1 MENYFTLVS
10 RYHRPNQQLFF
21 WFKCKK
27 DSVMSF
33 TTYQYPNLV
42 EALRY
47 RKFLLVE
54 GNAFAAQGLALSLL
68 GLVLYSGIA

>member
-1 MENYFTLVS
+1 
-10 RYHRPNQQLFF
+10 
-21 WFKCKK
+21 
-27 DSVMSF
+27 MSF